1 MPMTI
6 PQTLQDALGEKAA
19 QDLANWIDRVLK
31 ERTVVRDEDREVL
44 SRLDLLEHDVAGV
57 KDDVQQLRT
66 ELKDDMQQLRTELK
80 DDVQQLRTELK
91 DDIHQLRT
99 EMNERFDRI
108 NERFDRMNERF
119 DTLYDRMLVQTRWTV
134 GTIALFG
141 TAVTILLAI
150 AQFKP

>member
-6 PQTLQDALGEKAA
+6 PPTLQDALGEKAA
-19 QDLANWIDRVLK
+19 QDLANWIDQVLK
-31 ERTVVRDEDREVL
+31 ERTVVRDEYREVL
-44 SRLDLLEHDVAGV
+44 SRLDMLEHDVAAV
-57 KDDVQQLRT
+57 KDDVAA
-66 ELKDDMQQLRTELK
+66 
-80 DDVQQLRTELK
+80 VK
-91 DDIHQLRT
+91 DDIRQLRT

-108 NERFDRMNERF
+108 NERF